1 MSKRGDVE
9 LVCDILSRGRRDLL
23 PKLKFLKNS
32 GFYLAGGTALALQ
45 IGHRISVDFDFYNQN
60 NFSPNKIYQV
70 FQAQK
75 PSKILLGNTAENT
88 LILEINDIAIS
99 LFTYDYPLLKPLIT
113 SENLNIAS
121 LEDIAA
127 MKLVA
132 IIQRGV
138 KRDFI
143 DLYFLTQIFGLEKIM
158 SLTKKKYAGF
168 NKYLACQALVYF
180 KDAQGD
186 RAEEVAL
193 TKPVTWEKVKKY
205 LEAEVGQVKRKWS
218 KHE

>member
-1 MSKRGDVE
+1 MLD
-9 LVCDILSRGRRDLL
+9 DGRRALL
-23 PKLKFLKNS
+23 PGLKFLKNS

-60 NFSPNKIYQV
+60 KFNPTKIYQD

-75 PSKILLGNTAENT
+75 PSKILLGNTAEDT
-88 LILEINDIAIS
+88 LFLEINDIAIS
-99 LFTYDYPLLKPLIT
+99 LFTYSYPLLKPLKN

-127 MKLVA
+127 MKLIA

-143 DLYFLTQIFGLEKIM
+143 DLYFLAQILGLEKIM

-180 KDAQGD
+180 KDAQGEK
-186 RAEEVAL
+186 AGEVEL
-193 TKPVTWEKVKKY
+193 IKPLSWEKVKKY
-205 LEAEVGQVKRKWS
+205 LESEVRQVKKGWS
-218 KHE
+218 PHEE

>member
-1 MSKRGDVE
+1 MERTN
-9 LVCDILSRGRRDLL
+9 LQWDILDKKRRALL
-23 PKLKFLKNS
+23 PGLKFLKNRS
-32 GFYLAGGTALALQ
+32 FYLAGGTALALQ

-60 NFSPNKIYQV
+60 KFNPAKIYQD

-75 PSKILLGNTAENT
+75 PGKILLGNTAENT
-88 LILEINDIAIS
+88 LFLEINNIAVS
-99 LFTYDYPLLKPLIT
+99 FFTYSYPLLKPLIT

-127 MKLVA
+127 MKLIA

-143 DLYFLTQIFGLEKIM
+143 DLYFLSQIFGLEKIM
-158 SLTKKKYAGF
+158 NLTKKKYAGF

-180 KDAQGD
+180 KDAQGEQA
-186 RAEEVAL
+186 AEVEL
-193 TKPVTWEKVKKY
+193 IKPLSWEKVKKY
-205 LEAEVGQVKRKWS
+205 LEAEVGQVKRRWNP
-218 KHE
+218 HEK

>member
-1 MSKRGDVE
+1 MQW
-9 LVCDILSRGRRDLL
+9 DILDEGRRELL
-23 PKLKFLKNS
+23 PGLKFLKNS

-60 NFSPNKIYQV
+60 KFNPTKIYQD

-75 PSKILLGNTAENT
+75 LAKILLGNTAENA
-88 LILEINDIAIS
+88 LFLETNNIAIS
-99 LFTYDYPLLKPLIT
+99 LFTYSYPLLKPLIT

-127 MKLVA
+127 MKLIA

-143 DLYFLTQIFGLEKIM
+143 DLYFLSQIFGLEKIM
-158 SLTKKKYAGF
+158 NLTKKKYAGF

-180 KDAQGD
+180 KDAQGEQ
-186 RAEEVAL
+186 AGEVEL
-193 TKPVTWEKVKKY
+193 IKPLSWEKVKKY
-205 LEAEVGQVKRKWS
+205 LEVEVRQVKRRWNP
-218 KHE
+218 HEK

>member
-1 MSKRGDVE
+1 MQW
-9 LVCDILSRGRRDLL
+9 DILDTGRRVLL
-23 PKLKFLKNS
+23 PNLRFLKNR

-45 IGHRISVDFDFYNQN
+45 IGHRISVDFDFYSQN
-60 NFSPNKIYQV
+60 KFNPTKIYQD

-75 PSKILLGNTAENT
+75 PAKILLSNTAENS
-88 LILEINDIAIS
+88 LFLEINDIAIS

-127 MKLVA
+127 MKLIA
-132 IIQRGV
+132 IIQRGI

-143 DLYFLTQIFGLEKIM
+143 DLYFLAQNFGLEKIM
-158 SLTKKKYAGF
+158 NLTKKKYTGF

-180 KDAQGD
+180 KDAEGKE
-186 RAEEVAL
+186 AGKVEL
-193 TKPVTWEKVKKY
+193 IKPISWEKMKKY
-205 LEAEVGQVKRKWS
+205 LEAEVRQIKRRWS
-218 KHE
+218 PHEK

>member
-1 MSKRGDVE
+1 MEKVN
-9 LVCDILSRGRRDLL
+9 LQWDILDEGRRALL
-23 PKLKFLKNS
+23 PRLKFLKNS

-45 IGHRISVDFDFYNQN
+45 IGHRVSVDFDFYNQDK
-60 NFSPNKIYQV
+60 FSTSKIYQD

-75 PSKILLGNTAENT
+75 PSKILLGNTAEDT
-88 LILEINDIAIS
+88 LFVEINNIAVS
-99 LFTYDYPLLKPLIT
+99 FFTYNYPLLKPLKK

-127 MKLVA
+127 MKLIA

-143 DLYFLTQIFGLEKIM
+143 DLYFLAQIFGLEKILC
-158 SLTKKKYAGF
+158 LTKKKYAGF

-180 KDAQGD
+180 KDAQGEK
-186 RAEEVAL
+186 AGEVQL
-193 TKPVTWEKVKKY
+193 IKPLSWEKVKRY
-205 LEAEVGQVKRKWS
+205 LEAEVKRVGREWKP
-218 KHE
+218 HEK

>member
-1 MSKRGDVE
+1 MQW
-9 LVCDILSRGRRDLL
+9 DILDEGRRDLL
-23 PKLKFLKNS
+23 PRLKFLKNS

-45 IGHRISVDFDFYNQN
+45 IGHRISADFDFYNQN
-60 NFSPNKIYQV
+60 KFNPTKIYRD

-75 PSKILLGNTAENT
+75 PAKILLGNTAEDT
-88 LILEINDIAIS
+88 LFLEINNIAIS
-99 LFTYDYPLLKPLIT
+99 LFTYSYPLLKPLKK

-127 MKLVA
+127 MKLIA

-143 DLYFLTQIFGLEKIM
+143 DLYFLAQIFGLEKIM
-158 SLTKKKYAGF
+158 NLTKKKYTGF

-180 KDAQGD
+180 KDAQGEQ
-186 RAEEVAL
+186 AGEVEL
-193 TKPVTWEKVKKY
+193 IKPLSWEKVKKY
-205 LEAEVGQVKRKWS
+205 LEAEVRHVKRRWTP
-218 KHE
+218 HEK

>member
-1 MSKRGDVE
+1 MQWDVLDE
-9 LVCDILSRGRRDLL
+9 GRRAIL
-23 PKLKFLKNS
+23 PSLKFLKNR

-45 IGHRISVDFDFYNQN
+45 IGHRISVDFDFYSQN
-60 NFSPNKIYQV
+60 KFNPTKIYQD

-75 PSKILLGNTAENT
+75 PAKILLGNTAEDT
-88 LILEINDIAIS
+88 LFLEINNIAIS
-99 LFTYDYPLLKPLIT
+99 LFTYSYPLLKPLIK

-127 MKLVA
+127 MKLIA

-143 DLYFLTQIFGLEKIM
+143 DLYFLSQIFGLAKIM
-158 SLTKKKYAGF
+158 NLTKKKYAGF

-180 KDAQGD
+180 KDAEGEQA
-186 RAEEVAL
+186 REVEL
-193 TKPVTWEKVKKY
+193 KKPLNWEKVKKY
-205 LEAEVGQVKRKWS
+205 FEAEVRQVKRRWNP
-218 KHE
+218 HEK